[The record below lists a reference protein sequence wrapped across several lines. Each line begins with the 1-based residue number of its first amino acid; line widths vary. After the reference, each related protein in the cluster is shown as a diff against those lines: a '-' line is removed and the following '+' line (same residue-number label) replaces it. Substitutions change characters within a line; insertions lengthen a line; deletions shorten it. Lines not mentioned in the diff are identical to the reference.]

1 MGIAH
6 VVLTFVWFTNESK
19 DNTDKTVTQKSVQR
33 LYKRNESWQLMKKI
47 INMLLEIYTPWK
59 AAANLTV
66 YSLCI
71 DTYITTT
78 EKESKLS

>member
-1 MGIAH
+1 M
-6 VVLTFVWFTNESK
+6 
-19 DNTDKTVTQKSVQR
+19 
-33 LYKRNESWQLMKKI
+33 MKKI

-71 DTYITTT
+71 DTYVTNT

>member
-1 MGIAH
+1 MC
-6 VVLTFVWFTNESK
+6 E
-19 DNTDKTVTQKSVQR
+19 KTVKEKGGLATDV
-33 LYKRNESWQLMKKI
+33 KKI
-47 INMLLEIYTPWK
+47 INMLLEIYTSWK

-71 DTYITTT
+71 DTYATNT